1 MNQSKEV
8 PDLVVFM
15 NAAIKA
21 IDELPAQ
28 AMRAEFTCPICGG
41 GAWAHAQMKRG
52 TRTLATG
59 GCEKCGMAMIV

>member
-1 MNQSKEV
+1 MNQSREV

-28 AMRAEFTCPICGG
+28 AMRAEFTCPIC
-41 GAWAHAQMKRG
+41 
-52 TRTLATG
+52 
-59 GCEKCGMAMIV
+59 